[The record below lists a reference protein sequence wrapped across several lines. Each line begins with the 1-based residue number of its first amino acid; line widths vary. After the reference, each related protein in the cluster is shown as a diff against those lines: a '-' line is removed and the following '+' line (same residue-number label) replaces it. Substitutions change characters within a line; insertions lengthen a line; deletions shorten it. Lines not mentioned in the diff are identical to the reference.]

1 MDKKTMNPVFRH
13 HNLLGLADGV
23 ADDAPGAGSDGFF
36 DPPDTTVP
44 QSPGPDDAVSLFGAA
59 SASVTQTGAALPA
72 ASVASVVTGPM
83 ILHGPSAGFVINV
96 TYDSSVTDLDTVGNA
111 AYDPTLYAHYTSAAQ
126 AAVQFYENE
135 ITTPI
140 TLNISFGWGEVAGFP
155 IDPGNLAES
164 STYAEDFTYGD
175 LLAAVKATD
184 TTSAVQRAAVLT
196 LPATDP
202 TDGAPF
208 SVATAQ
214 AKALGLDPSYSGP
227 DGSVGLDSTAAFSW
241 TQTSVSS
248 RTFDAVGTLEHEI
261 SEVMG
266 REDYAGT
273 DDTYTLLDMFRY
285 TAANG
290 QSGDAPGS
298 AAGQRDE
305 PFVAEYS
312 TTAPA
317 SAAAGLNSYSYFS
330 YDGTTVTKQ
339 YDIPSQVAL
348 GADIGDWAAT
358 VTGDSYGYSDQGQA
372 SLVTATDLQEMNVIG
387 YDLVPCYL
395 PNTRIATPSGE
406 VPVEKLAVGDRVLTH
421 RGGSRPIVWIGQGK
435 ALATRGRRNA
445 ATPVIVR
452 KGALSDNVPNS
463 DLHITKGHALYLD
476 GVLIPVEFLVNHRS
490 IVWDDRAQE
499 VTVYHIELAIHDILL
514 ANGAPAES
522 FRDDG
527 NRWLFQNNDS
537 GRQHPAKPPYAPV
550 LTGGPV
556 VDAVWDRLLA
566 RSGSRPGMPLTEEPD
581 LHLLVDGLRIDGC
594 RQPGGVHGFHLPPRP
609 ADVRLVSRA
618 GAQDELGLARDP
630 RVLGVAVRRITL
642 WRGRH
647 PTVIEA
653 DDPRLSDGFH
663 AYETDNGFRWTDGV
677 AVLPASLF
685 NHGNSGLDVHVQAT
699 TRYPF
704 FHGAVV
710 TAA

>member
-1 MDKKTMNPVFRH
+1 MNPVFRH
-13 HNLLGLADGV
+13 YNLLGLADGL
-23 ADDAPGAGSDGFF
+23 ADDTPGAGSDGFF
-36 DPPDTTVP
+36 DPADATVP
-44 QSPGPDDAVSLFGAA
+44 QWTGPDDAVGLFGAA
-59 SASVTQTGAALPA
+59 LPSVTQTDAALPA
-72 ASVASVVTGPM
+72 ASVASVITGPT
-83 ILHGPSAGFVINV
+83 ILHGSSAGLVINV

-111 AYDPTLYAHYTSAAQ
+111 AYDPTVYADYTSAAQ
-126 AAVQFYENE
+126 AAVQFYESE

-140 TLNISFGWGEVAGFP
+140 TLNISFGWGEVGGYP
-155 IDPGNLAES
+155 IAPGDLAES
-164 STYAEDFTYGD
+164 STYAENYTYGE
-175 LLAAVKATD
+175 LLTAVKATD
-184 TTSAVQRAAVLT
+184 TTSAVQRTAVLT

-202 TDGAPF
+202 TDGATF

-227 DGSVGLDSTAAFSW
+227 DGSVGLDSTTAFSW
-241 TQTSVSS
+241 SQSDVASG
-248 RTFDAVGTLEHEI
+248 TFDAVGALEHEI

-266 REDYAGT
+266 REDYAGA
-273 DDTYTLLDMFRY
+273 DNTYTLLDMFRY

-290 QSGDAPGS
+290 QAGDAPGS
-298 AAGQRDE
+298 AAGERDE
-305 PFVAEYS
+305 PFVAGYS
-312 TTAPA
+312 TTLPA
-317 SAAAGLNSYSYFS
+317 SAAAGVNSYSYFS
-330 YDGTTVTKQ
+330 YNGTTVTNQ

-358 VTGDSYGYSDQGQA
+358 VSDDSYGYSDEGQA
-372 SLVTATDLQEMNVIG
+372 SLVTASDLQEMNVIG

-452 KGALSDNVPNS
+452 KGALADNVPNS
-463 DLHITKGHALYLD
+463 DLRITKGHALYLD

-499 VTVYHIELAIHDILL
+499 VTVYHVELAIHDILL

-527 NRWLFQNNDS
+527 NRWLFQNNDYS
-537 GRQHPAKPPYAPV
+537 RQHAEKPPYAPV

-556 VDAVWDRLLA
+556 VDAIWARLLA
-566 RSGSRPGMPLTEEPD
+566 RSGLRPGMPLTDEPD
-581 LHLLVDGLRIDGC
+581 LHLLVDGVRVDGC
-594 RQPGGVHGFHLPPRP
+594 YQLGGVHGFRLPPRP
-609 ADVRLVSRA
+609 CDVRLVSRA

-653 DDPRLSDGFH
+653 DDLRLSDGFH
-663 AYETDNGFRWTDGV
+663 AFETDNGYRWTNGD
-677 AVLPASLF
+677 AVLPAFLF
-685 NHGNSGLDVHVQAT
+685 EHGDTGFDVHVGAT
-699 TRYPF
+699 TQYPL
-704 FHGAVV
+704 FHGPIVW
-710 TAA
+710 AA